1 MKKFNLLISIFLLA
15 ILFSGCVTILSSD
28 TTVKLDESE
37 KWEISQEILFE
48 GESFKEY
55 GQTVM
60 DGLNAL
66 VTEGKTSGLDIAFKE
81 QPDRGGNIPYTITI
95 KGEGIDKL
103 NEMLGS
109 TENGTPAFNK
119 VTVDGKTAYG
129 FQMDATSMSSGGLD
143 LGLSPEFTFTIEG
156 MQVVETNG
164 KKSGNSVTWKNPTTT
179 MTAALAPASSS
190 GGGIAWWVILLIIV
204 GLAAI
209 AFVILLVTGVFK
221 KKQAQPQYYYPG
233 GYGTPAP
240 PPLAPAAI
248 PHDAPP
254 LPPSAPVM
262 PPPFPQA
269 YRPVMPPPPAQPPY
283 QPVVHSPQ
291 PVQPAPQAPTPP
303 PSSGS
308 METIIAPRKAAQE
321 DSTGEATIMVPHVAS
336 APPSAPKAPS
346 EPPSEPPP
354 QEPKP

>member
-1 MKKFNLLISIFLLA
+1 MKKLLLFVSIFLLA
-15 ILFSGCVTILSSD
+15 ILFTGCVTILSSD

-37 KWEISQEILFE
+37 KWEINQEILFE

-55 GQTVM
+55 GQTVT
-60 DGLNAL
+60 DGLNSL
-66 VTEGKTSGLDIAFKE
+66 VTEGKTSGVDITFKE
-81 QPDRGGNIPYTITI
+81 QPARGGNIPYTITI

-103 NEMLGS
+103 NQMLGS

-119 VTVDGKTAYG
+119 VTVNGESAYG

-156 MQVVETNG
+156 MNVLETNG

-190 GGGIAWWVILLIIV
+190 GGGMAWWLILLIVV
-204 GLAAI
+204 GVAAI
-209 AFVILLVTGVFK
+209 ALVILLVLGVFK
-221 KKQAQPQYYYPG
+221 KKQPQPQYYYPG

-240 PPLAPAAI
+240 PPPAPAVMPYA
-248 PHDAPP
+248 APP
-254 LPPSAPVM
+254 MPPSAPVM
-262 PPPFPQA
+262 TPPSPQA
-269 YRPVMPPPPAQPPY
+269 YQPVMPPQPAQPPY

-291 PVQPAPQAPTPP
+291 PVPLAPQAPLPP

-308 METIIAPRKAAQE
+308 MQTIIAPRKAAQE
-321 DSTGEATIMVPHVAS
+321 ESTGEATIMVQHVAPT
-336 APPSAPKAPS
+336 PPAAPKEPS
-346 EPPSEPPP
+346 KPPTE
-354 QEPKP
+354 EPKP